1 MTDIFTIKIPNI
13 KIFGNHGCYRQEKNN
28 GQEFDVSIKIF
39 LERSISLRGN
49 DTLDSTLDYVDIV
62 NIVRKNFN
70 LYRYNLLEELAI
82 KISQVI
88 FNSIEHNK
96 IFIEEKIKITS
107 LNIKIKK
114 YNPIGMNVPNVEVE
128 YSSNGR

>member
-28 GQEFDVSIKIF
+28 GQEFDVSIKIS
-39 LERSISLRGN
+39 LERPISLRGN

-70 LYRYNLLEELAI
+70 LYRCNLLEELAI
-82 KISQVI
+82 KISEVI
-88 FNSIEHNK
+88 LHSIEQNK

-128 YSSNGR
+128 YSSNGS

>member
-82 KISQVI
+82 KMSEVI
-88 FNSIEHNK
+88 LHSIEQNK

-114 YNPIGMNVPNVEVE
+114 YNPIGMNVPNVELE

>member
-62 NIVRKNFN
+62 NIIDN
-70 LYRYNLLEELAI
+70 
-82 KISQVI
+82 ISTM
-88 FNSIEHNK
+88 F
-96 IFIEEKIKITS
+96 
-107 LNIKIKK
+107 LNI
-114 YNPIGMNVPNVEVE
+114 
-128 YSSNGR
+128 

>member
-82 KISQVI
+82 KISEVI
-88 FNSIEHNK
+88 LHSIEQNK
-96 IFIEEKIKITS
+96 IFIQEKIKITS

-114 YNPIGMNVPNVEVE
+114 YNPIGMNVPNVELE

>member
-28 GQEFDVSIKIF
+28 GQEFDVSIKIS
-39 LERSISLRGN
+39 LERPISLRGN

-70 LYRYNLLEELAI
+70 LYRCNLLEELAI
-82 KISQVI
+82 KISEVI
-88 FNSIEHNK
+88 LHSIEQNK

-114 YNPIGMNVPNVEVE
+114 YNPIGMNVPNIEVE

>member
-82 KISQVI
+82 KISEVI
-88 FNSIEHNK
+88 LHSIEQNK

-114 YNPIGMNVPNVEVE
+114 YNPIGMNVPNVELE

>member
-1 MTDIFTIKIPNI
+1 MNDIFTIKIPNI
-13 KIFGNHGCYRQEKNN
+13 RIFGNHGCYTQEKNN

-82 KISQVI
+82 KISEVI
-88 FNSIEHNK
+88 LHSIEQNK

-107 LNIKIKK
+107 LNVKIKK
-114 YNPIGMNVPNVEVE
+114 YNPIGMNVPNIEVE

>member
-82 KISQVI
+82 KISEVI
-88 FNSIEHNK
+88 LHSIGQNK

-114 YNPIGMNVPNVEVE
+114 YNPIGMNVPNVELE